1 MAPTMDELMQK
12 VKILED
18 QVARQRDDIEYYKAL
33 TRWYQQVRDNAV
45 KLCDD
50 TVKRFRMGI

>member
-1 MAPTMDELMQK
+1 MAPTIDELMQK
-12 VKILED
+12 VKRLED
-18 QVARQRDDIEYYKAL
+18 QIARQQDDIQYYKAL
-33 TRWYQQVRDNAV
+33 TQWYREVRDNAV